1 MNIEREESKKD
12 ADIFHPYVGSKT
24 ITKDDDSLKSIMRSL
39 SIGDIEIN
47 TDEST
52 IMGVERDNALM
63 ILGFLYK
70 KGHINFIEIAPNN
83 LKIGLTEKGKRIK
96 LSI

>member
-1 MNIEREESKKD
+1 VINID
-12 ADIFHPYVGSKT
+12 T
-24 ITKDDDSLKSIMRSL
+24 SL
-39 SIGDIEIN
+39 
-47 TDEST
+47 

-70 KGHINFIEIAPNN
+70 IGRINFIEISPNN

-96 LSI
+96 LSS